1 MASRTAS
8 AALLVALLLGGCAGD
23 SDGLP
28 AACLGEPATIDQA
41 LERAPA
47 AVMLADGTR
56 LSTCVSRARND
67 ADLQTLGASLLTVAD
82 SLSSRAASDS
92 DSVAALRLGY
102 LRGAARRGVLNNRD
116 LAANLG
122 RRLEQTTE
130 LQHGSAASRAALE
143 RGLRAGEA
151 GG

>member
-92 DSVAALRLGY
+92 VAALRLGY

-130 LQHGSAASRAALE
+130 LQHGSAASRAALR